1 MNIKTSKYVSALFL
15 APFIITACDNKS
27 EHSPASVAPP
37 NTVTFCVDNI
47 PAGTTEG
54 ESIYLAGTMNGWNGG
69 NDLSD
74 LEKKPPLP
82 LQPGGDQCQYKI
94 DVPFNKIGDVHQF
107 KFTRGSWDSEELDEN
122 GYAIHNH
129 RVTYD
134 GKNNILHFSIKKW
147 KDQEGGVKEK
157 PSTLVGKVE
166 TQVFS
171 TPQLT
176 TAQRT
181 VRIYL
186 PEGYDQNNESYP
198 VLYMFDGQNLFDEVT
213 AGYGMEWQI
222 DETLERL
229 VSEGKTKGAIV
240 VGIDSP
246 NKNDDTELN
255 PEVNGEYKKARYRE
269 YTSWEWDLPGTG
281 HIDPLGEE
289 TSDFI
294 AEVIMPYIEN
304 NYRVNISRETTAL
317 AGSSM
322 GGYMTLYVGTR
333 LKERFSKLMAFSV
346 VAQDDPMHGY
356 ELRNYIEQN
365 SDPINYPTRIYMD
378 MGTQERLAYAPE
390 PEMLIEGMQA
400 MCSSVKKAGHSDV
413 SCPLIS
419 GGLHDEISW
428 SERFADVYMATM
440 ER

>member
-1 MNIKTSKYVSALFL
+1 MYIKALKSIPVLFL
-15 APFIITACDNKS
+15 TPLLITACDNNS
-27 EHSPASVAPP
+27 EYSPT
-37 NTVTFCVDNI
+37 TVQSPYTMTFCVDSI
-47 PAGTTEG
+47 PAGMTEG
-54 ESIYLAGTMNGWNGG
+54 ENIYLAGTMNGWNGG
-69 NDLSD
+69 DELSD

-82 LQPGGDQCQYKI
+82 LQPGGEQCKYRI

-122 GYAIHNH
+122 GYTIHNH
-129 RVTYD
+129 RVIFD
-134 GKNNILHFSIKKW
+134 GKNNTLHFSIKKW
-147 KDQEGGVKEK
+147 KDQEGGAKEK
-157 PSTLVGKVE
+157 PSTQVGTVKV
-166 TQVFS
+166 QVFN
-171 TPQLT
+171 TPHLT

-186 PEGYDQNNESYP
+186 PAGYDQNNQSYP

-229 VSEGKTKGAIV
+229 VSEGKTKGVIV

-246 NKNDDTELN
+246 NKNDDTEMN
-255 PEVNGEYKKARYRE
+255 SEVNGEYKKARYRE
-269 YTSWEWDLPGTG
+269 YTAWEWDLPGTG

-289 TSDFI
+289 TSDFLANI
-294 AEVIMPYIEN
+294 VMPYIEN
-304 NYRVNISRETTAL
+304 NYRTDNRRETTAL

-365 SDPINYPTRIYMD
+365 ADPINYPTRIYMD

-400 MCSSVKKAGHSDV
+400 MCQSVKTAGYTDV

-428 SERFADVYMATM
+428 SERFADVYMTII

>member
-1 MNIKTSKYVSALFL
+1 MNINISKYSYALLL

-27 EHSPASVAPP
+27 EPLPASVAPP

-47 PAGTTEG
+47 PAGTAEG

-82 LQPGGDQCQYKI
+82 LQPGGEQCQYKI

-122 GYAIHNH
+122 GYAIHNR
-129 RVTYD
+129 RVIFD
-134 GKNNILHFSIKKW
+134 DKNNTLHFSIKKW
-147 KDQEGGVKEK
+147 KDLEGGVKEK

-186 PEGYDQNNESYP
+186 PAGYDQNNESYP
-198 VLYMFDGQNLFDEVT
+198 VLYMFDGQNLFDEIT

-222 DETLERL
+222 DETLEKL

-269 YTSWEWDLPGTG
+269 YTAWEWDLPGTG

-294 AEVIMPYIEN
+294 AGVVMPYIEN

-322 GGYMTLYVGTR
+322 GGYMTLYIGTR

-356 ELRNYIEQN
+356 ELRTYIEQN

-400 MCSSVKKAGHSDV
+400 MCSSLKKAGHSDV

-419 GGLHDEISW
+419 GALHDEISW